1 LDPSPLQEPG
11 DYYSFEDESLFRRS
25 LESILMEISYKVD
38 SIDHGRTRASRES
51 VSRSILHSIP
61 VGQTEIG

>member
-1 LDPSPLQEPG
+1 
-11 DYYSFEDESLFRRS
+11 
-25 LESILMEISYKVD
+25 MEISYKVD